1 MVSRGIKQ
9 NENHAVAVWK
19 MEIFFDAKKQQSF
32 IVWIYKKNLFGF
44 KKVFKDSHVNLSY
57 FFRSYTPVIGKEFLQ
72 SSQNIIIKL
81 FILVNFQSFLSCV
94 NRPVLY
100 IGRERTN

>member
-44 KKVFKDSHVNLSY
+44 KKVFKDSNVN
-57 FFRSYTPVIGKEFLQ
+57 RSHFVRFYTPIIGKEFLQ
-72 SSQNIIIKL
+72 SYQNIVTNL
-81 FILVNFQSFLSCV
+81 FILVNFNLFFLLLRGQFC
-94 NRPVLY
+94 
-100 IGRERTN
+100 I

>member
-19 MEIFFDAKKQQSF
+19 MEIFFDAKTQQSF

-44 KKVFKDSHVNLSY
+44 KKVFKDSNVNLSY
-57 FFRSYTPVIGKEFLQ
+57 FVRSYIPVIGKEFLQ